1 MRRCRSVRST
11 ANNRS
16 SVPHADFDGSG
27 NMPKRSHKLK
37 LGTSTPESFVFSPDG
52 GALFGSA
59 YYTGVSNIY
68 RFDIATQ
75 KYEAVS
81 NSSTGLFRPMPQA
94 DGSMLAY
101 EFAGEGFQPVRFD
114 PKPVED
120 LGAIKFLG
128 AEIAAKHPIVKSWGV
143 GSPSKV
149 PLDSLITERGKYV
162 PMNAPIGRGLS
173 GDRGYKARSRRL
185 ARHFRRP
192 PAVNQAMRRSA
203 TREQGHPKSERCCRA
218 GI

>member
-1 MRRCRSVRST
+1 MPTPV
-11 ANNRS
+11 AKL
-16 SVPHADFDGSG
+16 ALGS
-27 NMPKRSHKLK
+27 
-37 LGTSTPESFVFSPDG
+37 STPEGFVFSPDG
-52 GALFGSA
+52 RYLFGSA

-114 PKPVED
+114 PKPIED

-128 AEIAAKHPIVKSWGV
+128 AEIAAKHPMVKKWGV
-143 GSPSKV
+143 GSPSEV
-149 PLDSLITERGKYV
+149 PLDSLITNRGKYV
-162 PMNAPIGRGLS
+162 PMRAMKLGAAYPIIE
-173 GDRGYKARSRRL
+173 GYKGKVGAGWHVIFEDPLQFNQLMATVSYSPNKAIPKVRAAARR
-185 ARHFRRP
+185 AR
-192 PAVNQAMRRSA
+192 
-203 TREQGHPKSERCCRA
+203 
-218 GI
+218 I